1 MLKFKAKP
9 KQHDITNEVAF
20 EGTLLRN
27 GIMSLSDELK
37 FATDY
42 DKFLRDNS
50 DSMFDENKSML
61 EKETLTSYSQNL
73 EENIL
78 LGDCDYYSVD
88 NKILEEDLRPPVVEK
103 VKKKILKPIKIVEPE
118 LELTHQDANCDY
130 DFVNNTCLCFY
141 KTSTP
146 VRVEFDPYEEIFPAP
161 APPPASQQLIRKVL
175 KLQTTEDNLQEMRD
189 SEEMLADALAV
200 SVMSNHQGSCSP
212 RVKQSL
218 KKIGKH
224 SKRGALTVFTS
235 VLSSI
240 V

>member
-42 DKFLRDNS
+42 DKILQDNS

-61 EKETLTSYSQNL
+61 ENETRTSFSQNL

-78 LGDCDYYSVD
+78 LGDYYSCD
-88 NKILEEDLRPPVVEK
+88 NKILEEDLRPIPRVEK
-103 VKKKILKPIKIVEPE
+103 VPKKILKPIKIVDSE

-161 APPPASQQLIRKVL
+161 APSGQQMLRKVL

-200 SVMSNHQGSCSP
+200 SVMSSHQGSCSP

-224 SKRGALTVFTS
+224 SKRGAITVFTS